1 MCALFSKK
9 DSREVGLQGD
19 ISTPA
24 MKMIV
29 EGKERDVSFAELT
42 LSNNLSQQ
50 ALARLLIN
58 KGVFTTEEFL
68 LAMQEVRLENYAA
81 KESAEPDSEN
91 SNKSEENS

>member
-24 MKMIV
+24 MKMVV
-29 EGKERDVSFAELT
+29 EGRERDVSFAELT

-58 KGVFTTEEFL
+58 KGVFSAEEL
-68 LAMQEVRLENYAA
+68 LQAMQEIRQENYPGQKPA
-81 KESAEPDSEN
+81 PDSED
-91 SNKSEENS
+91 KGSE